1 MSLDTEEMTE
11 TEAPGAP
18 AGHAPWAR
26 RWNEPPVLL
35 ALGAILAGVLALGM
49 LLVPR
54 PPASDSAEAG
64 FARDMIVH
72 HEQAVRM
79 AELIT
84 GTTRDTS
91 LKAISTDIV
100 YVQQFQMGQLW
111 GWLESWKVPRIVDTP
126 AMTWMGMPVED
137 RMPGMASPE
146 EIGKLQTARGDA
158 RDEQFMRLMVP
169 HHQAGVA
176 MAEAV
181 LARTDRSEVRKL
193 AEQLA
198 AAQTFEIDAMQD
210 LLEAKGLAPVAMNAG
225 TADHATG
232 HEHGG
237 AGGSST
243 GSGWPG
249 PARTAPL
256 LLAVAALAWLLADAV
271 VRRRRWRA

>member
-1 MSLDTEEMTE
+1 MNLDIEEL
-11 TEAPGAP
+11 AP
-18 AGHAPWAR
+18 AEVAAPHAPWAR

-54 PPASDSAEAG
+54 PPSSDSAEAG

-111 GWLESWKVPRIVDTP
+111 GWLESWGVPRIVDTP
-126 AMTWMGMPVED
+126 AMTWMGMPVSG

-146 EIGKLQTARGDA
+146 QIGKLQTATGDA
-158 RDEQFMRLMVP
+158 RDEQFMRLMIP

-181 LARTDRSEVRKL
+181 LARTDRPEVRKF
-193 AEQLA
+193 AEQLV

-210 LLEAKGLAPVAMNAG
+210 LLKAKGLAPVPMNAG
-225 TADHATG
+225 TADGAVAGHAHDG
-232 HEHGG
+232 A
-237 AGGSST
+237 AGGST
-243 GSGWPG
+243 GSSWPG

-256 LLAVAALAWLLADAV
+256 VLAAAALAWLLADAV
-271 VRRRRWRA
+271 VRRRRA